1 MIEMGK
7 LMRSIFVLLTV
18 FLLGTAPALAQ
29 DADLQPLLDRL
40 QRLEKDIKVLSRSVF
55 KGEQPPAAA
64 AVGDVGGASAARMG
78 VRITELEEQLRAMT
92 GSLETVSFK
101 IDQVTRRLDQVM
113 ADIEFRL
120 GSLEGGKPAG
130 GAPRVAIVPKAAS
143 VTAAPVEGGTAP
155 QPGTLGSISEKDLA
169 AVQGSASQTSEETK
183 PAEAKVSSQP
193 LKQQPSAQQ
202 ASVEPTKPATPREQY
217 NQARKLLITGDF
229 DRAEAALKTFLA
241 DHPKDPLAA
250 NARYWLGE
258 TYYVRG
264 DFLQAAETFLTNYQS
279 DPKGA
284 KAPDGL
290 LKLGMALA
298 NLEKKREACATFGK
312 LLKEYPNAATNVKKV
327 AERERKRNGC

>member
-1 MIEMGK
+1 
-7 LMRSIFVLLTV
+7 MRSFFVLLTAL
-18 FLLGTAPALAQ
+18 FLGAAPALAQ

-40 QRLEKDIKVLSRSVF
+40 QRLEKDIKVLNRSVY
-55 KGEQPPAAA
+55 KGEQPPAEAA
-64 AVGDVGGASAARMG
+64 GEVGGASAARMG

-92 GSLETVSFK
+92 GSVETISFK

-120 GSLEGGKPAG
+120 GSLEGGKPAT
-130 GAPRVAIVPKAAS
+130 GAPRVASVPKAAS
-143 VTAAPVEGGTAP
+143 VTAAPVDGGAP
-155 QPGTLGSISEKDLA
+155 PQMGSLGAISEKDLA
-169 AVQGSASQTSEETK
+169 AVQGSAPKTGEEEK
-183 PAEAKVSSQP
+183 PVETQVASQP
-193 LKQQPSAQQ
+193 LTQEPTATEQ
-202 ASVEPTKPATPREQY
+202 ASVEPVKPATPQEQY

-264 DFLQAAETFLTNYQS
+264 DFLQAAETFLSNYQS

-290 LKLGMALA
+290 LKLGMALG

-312 LLKEYPNAATNVKKV
+312 LLKEYPDAATNVKKV